1 MPGAAFA
8 VVVDVLSFTTAVTVA
23 VERGMAVYP
32 YRWRDASAQEY
43 AAARGA
49 VLAAGRREGIRD
61 GRPSLSPASLLAT
74 TGIDSIVLPSP
85 NGSSISHALS
95 GSGATVLAASGKPVL
110 PDLLGEQIF
119 LPARTG
125 TLQLEMIAG
134 ARRQGV
140 VATRLPGTLEALLR
154 ELQAGQPVVVLLNL
168 GLSWYPLWHYAVAIG
183 YDLPRSEMLLRS
195 GTTERAVLPMNTFE
209 HTWVRAGSWA
219 FVALPPDRWPAT
231 AEEAAVVEAAV
242 GFERAAPPAQAVIAY
257 RSALQR
263 WGGSL
268 SLQMGLG
275 NALYAAG
282 DKAGAAQAF
291 EAATTRHPDSA
302 PAWMNLASTRAEL
315 GQRDAAV
322 AAARQAAH
330 VADANSVSYTHL
342 TLPTSDLV

>member
-1 MPGAAFA
+1 MRRALLLCAVLLGGCAVQTAALRRTPPA
-8 VVVDVLSFTTAVTVA
+8 DL
-23 VERGMAVYP
+23 
-32 YRWRDASAQEY
+32 
-43 AAARGA
+43 AAR
-49 VLAAGRREGIRD
+49 VELAATPFFAQTDYHCG
-61 GRPSLSPASLLAT
+61 PA
-74 TGIDSIVLPSP
+74 
-85 NGSSISHALS
+85 AL
-95 GSGATVLAASGKPVL
+95 ATVLAGVGRPASPT
-110 PDLLGEQIF
+110 LLGEQIF

-168 GLSWYPLWHYAVAIG
+168 GLSWYPQWHYAVAIG
-183 YDLPRSEMLLRS
+183 YDLEQGEMLLRS

-209 HTWVRAGSWA
+209 HTWARAGSWA

-231 AEEAAVVEAAV
+231 AEESAVVEAAV
-242 GFERAAPPAQAVIAY
+242 GFERAVPPSQAVLAY

-263 WGGSL
+263 WGASL

-282 DKAGAAQAF
+282 DKAGAARAF
-291 EAATTRHPDSA
+291 EAAATRHPDSA

-315 GQRDAAV
+315 GQRDAAI
-322 AAARQAAH
+322 AAAQRAVSA
-330 VADANSVSYTHL
+330 ADARWAAQASALLAQLQRS
-342 TLPTSDLV
+342 P